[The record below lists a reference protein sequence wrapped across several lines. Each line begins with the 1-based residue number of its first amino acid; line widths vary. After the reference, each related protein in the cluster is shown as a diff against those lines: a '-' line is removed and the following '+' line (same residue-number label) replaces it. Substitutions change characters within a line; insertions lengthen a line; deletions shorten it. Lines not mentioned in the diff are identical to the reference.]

1 MREMLRTMFSAFTSL
16 FRALDLGARTLENC
30 ALWAE
35 GESSS
40 LETEA
45 RVERE
50 ARLRALYQELGLE
63 HIQREPPTK
72 APYIE
77 AA

>member
-1 MREMLRTMFSAFTSL
+1 MREMFRTMFSAFTSL

-40 LETEA
+40 FEA
-45 RVERE
+45 EGRVERE
-50 ARLRALYQELGLE
+50 ARMRSLRDKLELLE
-63 HIQREPPTK
+63 SERPAK

-77 AA
+77 VA